1 MDTNLAILVDRTCI
15 TLTLRPGDILRCR
28 QGALWLTAE
37 ARGHRVDDVVLTPG
51 ECYRVTARGRYFVSA
66 PGGEPALCAIDA
78 SLRIQSATRRTS
90 SRGWS
95 LAWISQ

>member
-1 MDTNLAILVDRTCI
+1 MYTILVDRSC
-15 TLTLRPGDILRCR
+15 LALQLRAGDIVRCR

-37 ARGHRVDDVVLTPG
+37 TRERCNDDVVLAQG
-51 ECYRVTARGRYFVSA
+51 DCYRVTARGSYFISA

>member
-1 MDTNLAILVDRTCI
+1 MDTNLAILVDRACI
-15 TLTLRPGDILRCR
+15 ALTLRPGDILRCR
-28 QGALWLTAE
+28 EGMLWLTAE
-37 ARGHRVDDVVLTPG
+37 ARGCFVDDVVLAPG
-51 ECYRVTARGRYFVSA
+51 DCYRVTARGRYFVSA